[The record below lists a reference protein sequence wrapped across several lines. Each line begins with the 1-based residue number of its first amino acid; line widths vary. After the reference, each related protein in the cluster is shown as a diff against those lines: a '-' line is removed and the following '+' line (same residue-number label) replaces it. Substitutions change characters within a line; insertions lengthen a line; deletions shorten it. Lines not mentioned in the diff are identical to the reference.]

1 MCMEIRFQ
9 HQFLKLETVPRAKGG
24 GSIGFVELEI
34 NERMSGQKTKQSSSL
49 LLLFKNSA
57 L

>member
-1 MCMEIRFQ
+1 MYGNSFSASV
-9 HQFLKLETVPRAKGG
+9 FETGNCAPSKVGE
-24 GSIGFVELEI
+24 SMGFVELEI